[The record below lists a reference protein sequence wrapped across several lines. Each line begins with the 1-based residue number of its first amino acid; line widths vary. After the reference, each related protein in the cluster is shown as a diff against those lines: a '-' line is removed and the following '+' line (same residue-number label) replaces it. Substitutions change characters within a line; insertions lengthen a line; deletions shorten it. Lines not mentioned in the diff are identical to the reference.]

1 MDDGASPRF
10 MHSAAQALADLL
22 PAGRR
27 RILPGQTHAVDPE
40 VLADAVAEFF
50 TS

>member
-1 MDDGASPRF
+1 
-10 MHSAAQALADLL
+10 MHSAAQTLADLL

-27 RILPGQTHAVDPE
+27 QTLPGQTHAVDPE
-40 VLADAVAEFF
+40 VLADAAAEFF